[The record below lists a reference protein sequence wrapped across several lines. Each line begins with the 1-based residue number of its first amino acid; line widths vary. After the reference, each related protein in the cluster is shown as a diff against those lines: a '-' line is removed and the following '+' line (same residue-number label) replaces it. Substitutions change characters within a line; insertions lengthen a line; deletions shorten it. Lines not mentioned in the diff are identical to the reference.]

1 MNQRSV
7 AIGLLLGVLLNTSE
21 LIAGQRADEARLARV
36 GVLVR
41 EAIDAGQ
48 LPGAVVLVGR
58 GDEVVYFEVFGERAL
73 MPAREQLTRDTIFD
87 LASLTKVVATT
98 TSVMQLIEAGQ
109 IRLTDRV
116 GTFIPEFSRY
126 GKEGVTVRHL
136 LTHMS
141 GLRPDLDLADEF
153 EGYDEAIHRAT
164 EEVLLAPPGR

>member
-1 MNQRSV
+1 MNQRGV
-7 AIGLLLGVLLNTSE
+7 VIGLLLGVLLNTSD
-21 LIAGQRADEARLARV
+21 LIAGQGVDEARLARV
-36 GVLVR
+36 SVLVR
-41 EAIDAGQ
+41 EAIDAEQ

-58 GDEVVYFEVFGERAL
+58 GDEVVYFEVFGDRAL
-73 MPAREQLTRDTIFD
+73 VPVREQLTRDTIFD

-98 TSVMQLIEAGQ
+98 TSVMQLVEAGQ

-126 GKEGVTVRHL
+126 GKESVTVRHL

-153 EGYDEAIHRAT
+153 EGYDEAIHRA
-164 EEVLLAPPGR
+164 

>member
-1 MNQRSV
+1 MNQRGV
-7 AIGLLLGVLLNTSE
+7 VIGLLLGVLLNTSE
-21 LIAGQRADEARLARV
+21 LIAGQRTDEARLARV

-58 GDEVVYFEVFGERAL
+58 GDEVVYFEAFGDRAL
-73 MPAREQLTRDTIFD
+73 VPAREQLTRNTIFD

-98 TSVMQLIEAGQ
+98 TSVMQLVEAGQ

-126 GKEGVTVRHL
+126 GKEIG
-136 LTHMS
+136 
-141 GLRPDLDLADEF
+141 
-153 EGYDEAIHRAT
+153 RASCR
-164 EEVLLAPPGR
+164 ERV